1 MDGDGFV
8 EQRASSETDLGAMRE
23 RITRAETIVTAIAS
37 ETQTL
42 RDRVHTLANETQ
54 RILGELS
61 GVGKVVER
69 LVNSMEAQTKQVSA
83 GNVELATHVTGCR
96 TDNAAARDERL
107 AFRREMRRYM
117 VAILSVI
124 VGYFIAGKLHIT
136 LDGVMP

>member
-1 MDGDGFV
+1 MDGEEVAERHGF
-8 EQRASSETDLGAMRE
+8 SETDMVGVRE
-23 RITRAETIVTAIAS
+23 RLARAEATVTSVAADTIS
-37 ETQTL
+37 L
-42 RDRVHTLANETQ
+42 RERVHSLANETQ

-61 GVGKVVER
+61 SMSKIVER
-69 LVNSMEAQTKQVSA
+69 LVNSMEAQTKQSSA
-83 GNVELATHVTGCR
+83 SNVELATHVTGCR

-117 VAILSVI
+117 MAILSVI